1 MCYFSGEPAP
11 ARFRTRN
18 RWQSGETHL
27 AAGFE
32 DIMADVLGFDVTR
45 GSESTE
51 FKEEPWRC

>member
-51 FKEEPWRC
+51 FKEEPW